1 MAYKKIMFEIS
12 GRCNALCK
20 YCYTGRENRA
30 RSKQLGRFLPLD
42 EFARALQYLFTQKL
56 ADQET
61 LFGLYNFGEPLL
73 HPEFPRI
80 ARIMHETNAPFEI
93 STNGSVPLKSEAVK
107 YLRHMETLKISMCG
121 FSEESYLKI
130 SKLNFR
136 KVKENIVQILNLL
149 RVEPWAGVVSLKFHV
164 YRHNL
169 DEIPAARQFAL
180 ENGMMFSPIHAI
192 IGDMRLQTEF
202 VEGLLPSVMI
212 DDFSRDLLSADMFAK
227 YASEMP
233 KNWHCPL
240 SDELVIDEDLN
251 VLNCCMSSRNDMED
265 YQWHG
270 SLFDLHTVV
279 FERCQSPLARRCL
292 ESGAAYAFCS
302 FPTHRSKLP
311 IDKMLSILNE
321 SAVCVIGSG
330 NVYTSFKNLFSRLGA
345 TWTHFAS
352 VGEFLASDS
361 RSDPVIVASATF
373 QSILH
378 ELHAAGIVPSQIKDI
393 YHFNLLL
400 RDEVI
405 E

>member
-1 MAYKKIMFEIS
+1 
-12 GRCNALCK
+12 
-20 YCYTGRENRA
+20 
-30 RSKQLGRFLPLD
+30 
-42 EFARALQYLFTQKL
+42 
-56 ADQET
+56 
-61 LFGLYNFGEPLL
+61 
-73 HPEFPRI
+73 
-80 ARIMHETNAPFEI
+80 
-93 STNGSVPLKSEAVK
+93 
-107 YLRHMETLKISMCG
+107 
-121 FSEESYLKI
+121 
-130 SKLNFR
+130 
-136 KVKENIVQILNLL
+136 
-149 RVEPWAGVVSLKFHV
+149 
-164 YRHNL
+164 
-169 DEIPAARQFAL
+169 
-180 ENGMMFSPIHAI
+180 
-192 IGDMRLQTEF
+192 
-202 VEGLLPSVMI
+202 
-212 DDFSRDLLSADMFAK
+212 
-227 YASEMP
+227 
-233 KNWHCPL
+233 
-240 SDELVIDEDLN
+240 
-251 VLNCCMSSRNDMED
+251 MED

-270 SLFDLHTVV
+270 SLFDLHTAA